1 MLADR
6 PIFRAAYRPNRA
18 WLFALLFGLL
28 LLASWTAQPANAQE
42 SPTQTLPPGNG
53 TLPPRA
59 LYLPVV
65 QRQPQDAT
73 LPSGCPVESSNQYAA
88 APILGSPRRSPP
100 PPEQDPDLNLIIRGF
115 VATNAL
121 LGLVNINGDTD
132 PDAPQLAGLFS
143 PRRGPVFTAAY
154 QVYDWDWSCPNG
166 GCRGEPLRHPEVTLV
181 GLAAQPGEPVYP
193 PSRRTTIL
201 GNAIAQVLFAEETRL
216 TLTYTRDDSP
226 AYGYVIHLENVCVDP
241 NLLALYR
248 SLHQAG
254 RTSLPSLRATDPVGI
269 ARGDVIHVAVR
280 DTGSFMDPRS
290 RKDWWVG
297 Y

>member
-1 MLADR
+1 MFAAH
-6 PIFRAAYRPNRA
+6 PISRAACRPNRA
-18 WLFALLFGLL
+18 WLFALFFGLL
-28 LLASWTAQPANAQE
+28 LLASWAAQPAQAQE

-59 LYLPVV
+59 LYLPAI
-65 QRQPQDAT
+65 QRVSPSAAS
-73 LPSGCPVESSNQYAA
+73 PSGCPAESSNQYAA
-88 APILGSPRRSPP
+88 TPILGSPRRSPP
-100 PPEQDPDLNLIIRGF
+100 PPEQDPDLNLTLRGF
-115 VATNAL
+115 VATSAL

-143 PRRGPVFTAAY
+143 PRRAPVFTAAY
-154 QVYDWDWSCPNG
+154 QVHDWNWSCPNG

-181 GLAAQPGEPVYP
+181 GLAARPGEPVYP
-193 PSRRTTIL
+193 PSRRAPIW

-216 TLTYTRDDSP
+216 TLAYTRDDSP

-254 RTSLPSLRATDPVGI
+254 RTSLPALRAGDPIGS
-269 ARGDVIHVAVR
+269 ARSDVIQVAVR